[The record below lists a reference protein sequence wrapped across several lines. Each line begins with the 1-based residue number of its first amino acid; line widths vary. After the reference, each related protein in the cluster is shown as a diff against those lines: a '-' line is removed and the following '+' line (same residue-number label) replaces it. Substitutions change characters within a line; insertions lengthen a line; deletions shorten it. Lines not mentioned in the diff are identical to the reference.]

1 MFTDFE
7 VKKTKEFL
15 EILKN
20 EVSRFEKELI
30 LDVNNQRTII
40 EIKNEYKSHFFINA
54 EYEVIVKSGL
64 DKFEEKDFTDGLVR
78 LRFEVMRYLNPKAF

>member
-20 EVSRFEKELI
+20 EVSRFDKELI
-30 LDVNNQRTII
+30 SDVNNQRTII
-40 EIKNEYKSHFFINA
+40 EIRNEYKSHFFINA
-54 EYEVIVKSGL
+54 EYEVIVKL
-64 DKFEEKDFTDGLVR
+64 DLNIFKEKDFTDGLVR
-78 LRFEVMRYLNPKAF
+78 LRFEVMRYLNPEAF

>member
-20 EVSRFEKELI
+20 EVSRFDKELI
-30 LDVNNQRTII
+30 SDVNNQRTII
-40 EIKNEYKSHFFINA
+40 EIRNEYKSHFFINA
-54 EYEVIVKSGL
+54 EYEVIVKSDL
-64 DKFEEKDFTDGLVR
+64 NIFKEKDFTDGLVR
-78 LRFEVMRYLNPKAF
+78 LRFEVMRYLNPEAF